1 MRRSFLALVIAASI
15 VPASTLQATSF
26 STLEERMSAA
36 EFRSAGLEKLSAEE
50 LAALNAWL
58 SNNGTSGSGSVAP
71 PREDRRGLREA
82 PTSQSRGPINTRLI
96 GESTGWSYGTVFRL
110 ENGQVWR
117 SVDRESTLV
126 GVRLTNPSVEIR
138 QGIMGNW
145 RLKFGDYNT
154 SAQVERV
161 E

>member
-1 MRRSFLALVIAASI
+1 MRRSLLALVVAASI
-15 VPASTLQATSF
+15 VPATALQATSF

-58 SNNGTSGSGSVAP
+58 SKNGTSRGSLAAP
-71 PREDRRGLREA
+71 MDDRRGLREA
-82 PTSQSRGPINTRLI
+82 PSPQSNGPINSRLV
-96 GESTGWSYGTVFRL
+96 GESSGWSYGTVFRL

-117 SVDRESTLV
+117 SVDRDSELS
-126 GVRLTNPSVEIR
+126 GIRLTNPAVEIR
-138 QGIMGNW
+138 QGVMGTW
-145 RLKFGDYNT
+145 RLKFADYNT
-154 SAQVERV
+154 ATRVERV

>member
-1 MRRSFLALVIAASI
+1 MRRSFLALVSAASF
-15 VPASTLQATSF
+15 VPASRLQGTSF

-36 EFRSAGLEKLSAEE
+36 EFRGAGLEKLSAEE

-58 SNNGTSGSGSVAP
+58 SNNGTSGRTVAP
-71 PREDRRGLREA
+71 REEDRRGLREA

-117 SVDRESTLV
+117 SVDRESTLA